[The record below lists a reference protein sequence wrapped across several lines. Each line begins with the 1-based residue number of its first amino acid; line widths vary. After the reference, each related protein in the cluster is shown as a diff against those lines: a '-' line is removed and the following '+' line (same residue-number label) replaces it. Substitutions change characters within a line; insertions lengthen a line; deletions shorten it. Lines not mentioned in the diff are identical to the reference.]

1 MIFAI
6 NTSNS
11 YVINSTGLGILYRV
25 NFLALRDFS
34 ASFKAVRIVSKK
46 IRQQV
51 CPGLSSWLREFQR

>member
-25 NFLALRDFS
+25 NFLALR
-34 ASFKAVRIVSKK
+34 
-46 IRQQV
+46 
-51 CPGLSSWLREFQR
+51 LREFQRENVDL